1 MAIELFLASVR
12 LYAGG
17 ASSWPPSA
25 LCRRGIILASVGFMP
40 SGPRFAATGA
50 VLRGCFFLPPQGGR
64 REERARAGTHDRRRS
79 KTITKVEELTQ
90 RKSAQPTETFGAS
103 CCSRVGRCCFSTA
116 NWKGTTGYT
125 LFLSNAF
132 LVYAVPPSAA
142 TMPHTLPG
150 RLVRPE
156 AQFHQLAGICFRFR
170 TRRQGS

>member
-1 MAIELFLASVR
+1 MAIEFFLASVR
-12 LYAGG
+12 LYAVG
-17 ASSWPPSA
+17 AKT
-25 LCRRGIILASVGFMP
+25 LELQ
-40 SGPRFAATGA
+40 GPCCGA
-50 VLRGCFFLPPQGGR
+50 VFFLR
-64 REERARAGTHDRRRS
+64 RKAAEEKKGLGPDRTIEDDRRRS